1 MIAQTIEITFTNSN
15 LHAYSHFVCIKQC
28 RQCHNDIACE
38 YTLKIYIFTRTVLI
52 KTKFVEPIKVLNT

>member
-38 YTLKIYIFTRTVLI
+38 YTLKIYVFTRT
-52 KTKFVEPIKVLNT
+52 TSE

>member
-38 YTLKIYIFTRTVLI
+38 YTLKIYVFT
-52 KTKFVEPIKVLNT
+52 KTTSEYCAYKNQVCGTY